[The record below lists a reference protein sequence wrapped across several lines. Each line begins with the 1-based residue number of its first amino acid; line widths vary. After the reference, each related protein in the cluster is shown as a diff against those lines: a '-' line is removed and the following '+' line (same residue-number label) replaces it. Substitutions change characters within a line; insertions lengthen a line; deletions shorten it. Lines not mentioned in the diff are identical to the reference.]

1 MPWLDFPKK
10 GSFPFDE
17 IGGRKMEALVLKVF
31 TVLFRMVGILL
42 LAGTMMCVLIDVQKM
57 AFSSQRR
64 GLVSLLSV
72 NSQLVGKT
80 K

>member
-1 MPWLDFPKK
+1 
-10 GSFPFDE
+10 
-17 IGGRKMEALVLKVF
+17 MEALVLKVF

-42 LAGTMMCVLIDVQKM
+42 LAGTMMCVMNDIQKM

>member
-1 MPWLDFPKK
+1 
-10 GSFPFDE
+10 
-17 IGGRKMEALVLKVF
+17 MEALVLKVF

-42 LAGTMMCVLIDVQKM
+42 LAGTMMCVMIDIQKM

-72 NSQLVGKT
+72 NSQLVGK
-80 K
+80 KK